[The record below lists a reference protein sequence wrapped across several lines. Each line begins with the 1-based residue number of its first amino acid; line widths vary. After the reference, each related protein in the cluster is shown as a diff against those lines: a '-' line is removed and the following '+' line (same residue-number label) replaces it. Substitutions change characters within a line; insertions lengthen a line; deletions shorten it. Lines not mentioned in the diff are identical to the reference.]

1 MMITT
6 GISRSDFDDVN
17 QHYQF
22 LHSSRLVL
30 TQAEQNANILSSWIL
45 LDSQSTIDVFQC
57 GELLDY
63 IHQSPTLMDIHSN
76 SGMTKANLTGEYPG
90 YGQVWYDPTG

>member
-6 GISRSDFDDVN
+6 VISRGDFNDVN

-22 LHSSRLVL
+22 LQSNRLVS
-30 TQAEQNANILSSWIL
+30 TQAEENANIPSNWKL
-45 LDSQSTIDVFQC
+45 LDSQYTIDVFQC

-76 SGMTKANLTGEYPG
+76 SGMTTANLTGEYPG